1 MTQYNNDSNDEKIL
15 SRFFVEREGEGV
27 LGSLKNIDLIDSGI
41 LDSLDIVT
49 LASFIEEEFA
59 VKLDLTDTNTFNA
72 VRRFDSLIEL
82 IQK

>member
-27 LGSLKNIDLIDSGI
+27 LGSLKSIDLIDSGI

-72 VRRFDSLIEL
+72 VRRFDSLMEL

>member
-72 VRRFDSLIEL
+72 VRRFDSLMEL

>member
-59 VKLDLTDTNTFNA
+59 VRLDLTDTNTFNA

>member
-27 LGSLKNIDLIDSGI
+27 LGSLKSIDLIDSGI

-59 VKLDLTDTNTFNA
+59 VRLDLTDTNTFNA

>member
-1 MTQYNNDSNDEKIL
+1 MTQYNNDSNGEKIL

-27 LGSLKNIDLIDSGI
+27 LGSLKSIDLIDSGI

-72 VRRFDSLIEL
+72 VRRFDSLMEL

>member
-27 LGSLKNIDLIDSGI
+27 LGSLKSIDLIVSGI

-72 VRRFDSLIEL
+72 VRRFDSLMEL

>member
-1 MTQYNNDSNDEKIL
+1 MTQYNDDSNDEKIL

-72 VRRFDSLIEL
+72 VRRFDSLMEL